1 VVVVLQSSKNSSL
14 AASLRSLRG
23 NEDRGLK
30 SRSGGGANDALD
42 ALDAQLLTRTQNAES
57 HAAPPCVVSAVG
69 GEARGGSEGG
79 ARMRE
84 EGEREQELN
93 GDARGGGGGVQE
105 ECVGVCVGGESSES
119 EASSAPFFSSSEEER
134 MRRRRG
140 IFMHQSCMQTPKF
153 AGKSGE
159 LAEWGNIGKI
169 ANVADI
175 GNTGLRPPRGTGS
188 LYASPYNT
196 VQDTEQALALHGRRG
211 GGGESDTRRSTW
223 ESDTPDSDS
232 TDFTRADFTGVPP
245 FGYRTM
251 RRLVRPPAS
260 GWRGQR
266 GLLAAD
272 ETDNSSASDSR
283 AFDPRACLYPSGAP
297 INGRSLSPR
306 SLLLLE
312 AERLHMQAIG
322 STRAAFRDLGTMGKV
337 INENLSYCSSPSSRR
352 STSTDSR
359 RSFDSRRSSFS
370 AASSHSRSFSR
381 SFSRSLSRSFND
393 RRRVP
398 FKAGRGS
405 AKNVAGEVGAEP
417 LFLQVGTE
425 PSFPRTRDMA
435 TRNEESRKEES
446 RNNREASVSNGRE
459 GSFSREREGSFSRE
473 RDGSFSR
480 ERKGSVSREKER
492 SFSNLL
498 NDSFKQ
504 NMLLEDSFK
513 LTQLEAL
520 LEEQF
525 PLRRIRKPPRRHS
538 ITNSAVSGDEK
549 ENAGRTG
556 VADDGGS
563 SSTAPWIHNDRRSLK
578 LVATHS
584 WIHRVCALTSP

>member
-1 VVVVLQSSKNSSL
+1 MVVVLQSSKNPSLQSSKNSSL
-14 AASLRSLRG
+14 AASFRSLRV
-23 NEDRGLK
+23 NEGHGGPK
-30 SRSGGGANDALD
+30 SCCGVGANDLLD
-42 ALDAQLLTRTQNAES
+42 ALDAQQITSTQNAES
-57 HAAPPCVVSAVG
+57 HAAPRCVVSAVRG
-69 GEARGGSEGG
+69 AARGGSEGG

-84 EGEREQELN
+84 AGEREEEVN
-93 GDARGGGGGVQE
+93 GDAGGRGGGVQE
-105 ECVGVCVGGESSES
+105 ACVGGGGGGESSSES
-119 EASSAPFFSSSEEER
+119 EASGSGGVPVCSSSEEEW

-140 IFMHQSCMQTPKF
+140 IFIHQSCMKTPKF

-159 LAEWGNIGKI
+159 LAGWGKIGKI
-169 ANVADI
+169 RNVGDI
-175 GNTGLRPPRGTGS
+175 GNTGLRPPRGTAS
-188 LYASPYNT
+188 LYATPYNT
-196 VQDTEQALALHGRRG
+196 AQDTDQALALQDRRG
-211 GGGESDTRRSTW
+211 RGVESDTA
-223 ESDTPDSDS
+223 DSDS

-283 AFDPRACLYPSGAP
+283 AFDPRACLHPSGAP

-393 RRRVP
+393 RKAVS
-398 FKAGRGS
+398 FKAARGS
-405 AKNVAGEVGAEP
+405 AKNIAGEVAEEP
-417 LFLQVGTE
+417 LF
-425 PSFPRTRDMA
+425 PRTGYMG
-435 TRNEESRKEES
+435 TRNEECRSEKL
-446 RNNREASVSNGRE
+446 RNNSEGSVSNSRE
-459 GSFSREREGSFSRE
+459 GSLSKEREGSS
-473 RDGSFSR
+473 
-480 ERKGSVSREKER
+480 SREKEQ

-538 ITNSAVSGDEK
+538 ITNAAVAGDEK
-549 ENAGRTG
+549 ENLDRTRLTD
-556 VADDGGS
+556 DDGAGS
-563 SSTAPWIHNDRRSLK
+563 TPPWIHNDRRTFK
-578 LVATHS
+578 LMATHS
-584 WIHRVCALTSP
+584 WIHRV